1 MSPQVRFLYAY
12 LITFQADLLKRL
24 YINSNMWPKICRLG
38 VFCWTLRTIIRKHL
52 TPLWLYESLIG
63 FFLSLKMLE
72 RRKCSSK
79 KIIPN
84 DPDFFSVELQITLQ
98 ISNSSMPPCVWTKG
112 EAWAQQ
118 SSLREEYRELK
129 LVLTTELSIHIP
141 YNTKWHLDTPSIYYT
156 LKDRVQPHG
165 KYYIE
170 TALIERW
177 NVLARLCWLYQY
189 CTLFLL

>member
-79 KIIPN
+79 TIIPN

-112 EAWAQQ
+112 EARAQQ
-118 SSLREEYRELK
+118 SSLTEEYRELK

-141 YNTKWHLDTPSIYYT
+141 YNTLSTILLRTASNPMGNTT
-156 LKDRVQPHG
+156 L
-165 KYYIE
+165 
-170 TALIERW
+170 
-177 NVLARLCWLYQY
+177 RLH
-189 CTLFLL
+189 